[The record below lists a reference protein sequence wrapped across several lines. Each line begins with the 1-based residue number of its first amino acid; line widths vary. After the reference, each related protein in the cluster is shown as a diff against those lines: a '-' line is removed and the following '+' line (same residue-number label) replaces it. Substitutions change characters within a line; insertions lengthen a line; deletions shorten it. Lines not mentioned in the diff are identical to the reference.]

1 MMKGEDRWSG
11 KASVRRWHVSRG
23 LNAMKEA
30 CAESNAMKEACA
42 ESRRGNSR
50 WGLRA
55 EVTPPPPPR
64 LNIRRASLHAR
75 GGLSA
80 AVDTMI
86 IMIRSLP

>member
-30 CAESNAMKEACA
+30 RA
-42 ESRRGNSR
+42 ESRQGNSR

-64 LNIRRASLHAR
+64 LNIHRASLHAR

-86 IMIRSLP
+86 IMICSLP